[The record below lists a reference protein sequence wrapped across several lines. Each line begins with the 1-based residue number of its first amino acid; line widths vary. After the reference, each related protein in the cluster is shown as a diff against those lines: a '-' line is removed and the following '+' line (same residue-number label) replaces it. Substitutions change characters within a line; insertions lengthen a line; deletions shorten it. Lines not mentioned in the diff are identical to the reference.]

1 MNMKTKMKHSWLRRA
16 TCAILMLMAALTY
29 VQAQPRGEKF
39 KPEEFRAKLEGYITK
54 EVGLTSSEAKAFFP
68 LFHEMKEKQRDLL
81 DKIFQLKRN
90 SPASNATDKEYATAI
105 QKIKRLE
112 VEKAEVEEQY
122 YKKMCKTIPARK
134 LYLAMKAED
143 RFHRKMINRFMDE
156 EKKGKMKSPRGP
168 QHGPNP
174 RKGKD

>member
-90 SPASNATDKEYATAI
+90 SLASNATDKEYATAI

-134 LYLAMKAED
+134 VFLVMKAED
-143 RFHRKMINRFMDE
+143 KFHRKMFDKFTGKEKNRE
-156 EKKGKMKSPRGP
+156 MKAPRGP
-168 QHGPNP
+168 KPTTFP
-174 RKGKD
+174 KKKKD